1 MRETARCEIPGYRRG
16 ACPEPHGC
24 RVVRGRGVMR
34 ILRVTGD
41 RGGTGE
47 AVAIRCHDV
56 SSLQRDRIE
65 PPQQVTTLE
74 LKLVDIAVLIGD

>member
-1 MRETARCEIPGYRRG
+1 
-16 ACPEPHGC
+16 
-24 RVVRGRGVMR
+24 MR